1 MRELPQ
7 KEANMFR
14 ELLKNYEL
22 KQYKR
27 GLKAAEQILKKFPEH
42 GETMA
47 MKGLFCSNLDRKEE
61 GYDLVKKGIR
71 FDMKSHICWHV
82 LGLLYRADKNYDEA
96 IKCYGHALKY
106 DKGNLQILRDL
117 SVLQMQMRNYE
128 GYVDTRHELV
138 ELRPQN
144 RQYWIGLAIGY
155 HLMGKMDLSIQVLNA
170 YEDTLKDIP
179 ATPDYEHSEM
189 LLYHNSI
196 LDEMGDAQV
205 ALDHLNAIE
214 KHLCD
219 RTAIKERRAKY
230 LLALGRLE
238 EAEAA
243 YRLLISHNPDNFA
256 YFSGLRKSVGLGNQ
270 DLTAEEE
277 TKILELFKDLQTKHP
292 RSNVAKRLPL
302 GFATGETFVK
312 VADDY
317 CRVMLRKGVPSLFVN
332 IKSLYANSE
341 KEQAM
346 EKLTL
351 GYLAA
356 LDKSKGFDHSG
367 SIVEPPT
374 ALLWT
379 LYFLAQHFDFKNE
392 TEKAL
397 EYINRAIEHTPT
409 LVELHMTKGR
419 ILKHAGDHI
428 SAMACLNE
436 ARELDLQDRFI
447 NSKCTKYMVRADNI
461 ADAEKT
467 VVLFTRA
474 DIPSPLNDLVD
485 MQTIWFSLECA
496 ESHIRQGQLGRAL
509 KRLHQIEKH
518 FIDFTDD
525 QIDFHS
531 YSLRKMT
538 LKSYVSLLRFEDRL
552 RDHPYYIRAVQ
563 GAVKSYVTMF
573 DKPEGA
579 DTPEME
585 GMTEAEKKKF
595 RNKQRKAELKA
606 QKEQEEKKAQAD
618 QEVLKKGGKV
628 DEDPEGLKYTKKED
642 PLGEALKLLR
652 PLQDLAANR
661 IETHLMAFELYIR
674 KKKFLLALKSLL
686 KSIKI
691 DPNHATLHE
700 QLVRFRLAVEA
711 AGSEIKANTKTVL
724 DQHWNTLYHGKD
736 LSAFAAEFVKK
747 NVESNNPGSVDH
759 VIAAAM
765 VASLTEKEVGKAS
778 DLLFLVEQDR
788 FKDSRTLENTVLV
801 LKTLR
806 SMRSSRAQEFKTKA
820 HAWFTLA
827 TVFKP

>member
-1 MRELPQ
+1 
-7 KEANMFR
+7 
-14 ELLKNYEL
+14 
-22 KQYKR
+22 
-27 GLKAAEQILKKFPEH
+27 
-42 GETMA
+42 MA

-82 LGLLYRADKNYDEA
+82 LGLLYRADKNFEEA

-106 DKGNLQILRDL
+106 DKGNIQILRDL

-128 GYVDTRHELV
+128 GYVDSRHELV
-138 ELRPQN
+138 ELRSQN

-155 HLMGKMDLSIQVLNA
+155 HMMGKLDLSVKVLNA

-179 ATPDYEHSEM
+179 ATPDFEHSEM
-189 LLYHNSI
+189 LIYHNSI

-205 ALDHLNAIE
+205 ALDHLNAVE
-214 KHLCD
+214 KHICD
-219 RTAIKERRAKY
+219 RTAIRERRAKY

-238 EAEAA
+238 EAEAGH
-243 YRLLISHNPDNFA
+243 RLLITQNPDNFA
-256 YFSGLRKSVGLGNQ
+256 YFDGLRKSVGLGNQ
-270 DLTAEEE
+270 PSTVEEE
-277 TKILELFKDLQTKHP
+277 AKLLQLFKSLQVEHP
-292 RSNVAKRLPL
+292 RSNAARRLPL
-302 GFATGETFVK
+302 NFTTGATFVEI
-312 VADDY
+312 ADAY
-317 CRVMLRKGVPSLFVN
+317 CRNMLRKGVPSLFVN
-332 IKSLYANSE
+332 IKPLYANKE

-346 EKLTL
+346 ENLVL
-351 GYLAA
+351 GYLDA
-356 LDKSKGFDHSG
+356 LTKSKGFDHSG
-367 SIVEPPT
+367 AITEPPT

-379 LYFLAQHFDFKNE
+379 LYFLAQHFDLKRE
-392 TEKAL
+392 TDKAL
-397 EYINRAIEHTPT
+397 GYINRAIEHTPT

-419 ILKHAGDHI
+419 ILKHAGDYVA
-428 SAMACLNE
+428 AMNCVNE

-447 NSKCTKYMVRADNI
+447 NSKCTKYMLRADKI
-461 ADAEKT
+461 AEAEKT

-474 DIPSPLNDLVD
+474 DLPSPLDDLVD
-485 MQTIWFSLECA
+485 MQAIWFSLECA

-538 LKSYVSLLRFEDRL
+538 LKAYVSLLKFEDRL
-552 RDHPYYIRAVQ
+552 RNHAYYTRAVQ
-563 GAVKSYVTMF
+563 GAVKSYVTLF

-606 QKEQEEKKAQAD
+606 QKEQEEKKALAD
-618 QEVLKKGGKV
+618 QELLKKGGKI
-628 DEDPEGLKYTKKED
+628 DEDPEGLKYTKMED

-652 PLQDLAANR
+652 PLQDLAPNR
-661 IETHLMAFELYIR
+661 IDTHLMAFELYIR
-674 KKKFLLALKSLL
+674 KKKYLLALGALL

-691 DPNHATLHE
+691 DAHHATLHE

-711 AGSEIKANTKTVL
+711 AGSEIKANTKKVL
-724 DQHWNTLYHGKD
+724 DQHWETLYHSQD
-736 LSAFAAEFVKK
+736 LKTFVAAFAQEQ
-747 NVESNNPGSVDH
+747 VEGSNAGLVDGL
-759 VIAAAM
+759 IAAAM
-765 VASLTEKEVGKAS
+765 AASLTEKDIAQAEKLLLLVGT
-778 DLLFLVEQDR
+778 DR
-788 FKDSRTLENTVLV
+788 FAGSRTLDNSKLV

-806 SMRSSRAQEFKTKA
+806 SMRSSRAQEFKSMA
-820 HAWFTLA
+820 HTWYPLA
-827 TVFKP
+827 DAFKP